1 MSQAPAHSHGTGA
14 QQPDQPRERYG
25 DRLFRLERLT
35 TELPRLSA
43 LAAMYDDHTFRALKA
58 LGVSPGWR
66 CLDVGTGPGHVARW
80 LAAAVG
86 PEGSVTAMDR
96 SIRMLDTYA
105 RPSNLDTFEADAL
118 TAEPGQYDL
127 VHCRIMLM
135 HTPQR
140 AALLA
145 RLVSW
150 VRPGGWLMVGDD
162 VDFATHSSPHQALR
176 QTFTAMRR
184 MLNTTIG
191 TDFHFARDYPGRLRE
206 LGLTDIGEDAATP
219 VLRAGAAANEF
230 WLRTWDQLWPRMEL
244 DEAVYREARRLLQD
258 PEVVD
263 LSLTHITAWGRRP
276 LAG

>member
-1 MSQAPAHSHGTGA
+1 MSQAPAHTPNTEAH
-14 QQPDQPRERYG
+14 QPEHRREHYG
-25 DRLFRLERLT
+25 DRLFRPERVTTEIPRLT
-35 TELPRLSA
+35 A
-43 LAAMYDDHTFRALKA
+43 LAAMYDDHTFRCLKD

-66 CLDVGTGPGHVARW
+66 CLDVGAGPGHVARW
-80 LAAAVG
+80 LAAAVA
-86 PEGSVTAMDR
+86 PEGTVTALDR
-96 SIRMLDTYA
+96 STRMLHTYA
-105 RPSNLDTFEADAL
+105 NPSNLETLEADAL
-118 TAEPGQYDL
+118 ETDPGQYDL
-127 VHCRIMLM
+127 VHCRVMLM
-135 HTPQR
+135 HIPQR

-145 RLVSW
+145 RLASW

-162 VDFATHSSPHQALR
+162 VDFATHSSAHQALR

-206 LGLTDIGEDAATP
+206 LGLTGIGVAASTP
-219 VLRAGAAANEF
+219 PLRAGTAANEF

-244 DEAVYREARRLLQD
+244 DDAVYREARRLLQD

-276 LAG
+276 IAD